1 MQSYAFIRKNNVFSE
16 IFVLKFAKSDNLKVL
31 IAFFSYLCTI
41 NQNIEI
47 MKIPFKDRSQMTMKE
62 QIANPLSIEEAL
74 EIGKESIIPITDY
87 WGNDISHS
95 NFNKLR
101 FAVRMPKGLVTQAEE
116 ERRKGRYGYLSDLIS
131 SFRGSDAP
139 YFADMILE
147 PIEEFNAKHFPDE
160 REKKKAATMW

>member
-1 MQSYAFIRKNNVFSE
+1 
-16 IFVLKFAKSDNLKVL
+16 
-31 IAFFSYLCTI
+31 
-41 NQNIEI
+41 
-47 MKIPFKDRSQMTMKE
+47 MKE

-74 EIGKESIIPITDY
+74 EIGEESIIPIIDS

-95 NFNKLR
+95 NFNKLP

-139 YFADMILE
+139 YFANKITEYSTL
-147 PIEEFNAKHFPDE
+147 P
-160 REKKKAATMW
+160 

>member
-1 MQSYAFIRKNNVFSE
+1 MK
-16 IFVLKFAKSDNLKVL
+16 
-31 IAFFSYLCTI
+31 
-41 NQNIEI
+41 

-74 EIGKESIIPITDY
+74 EIGKESIIPIIDS

-95 NFNKLR
+95 NFNKLP

-139 YFADMILE
+139 YFANKITEYSTL
-147 PIEEFNAKHFPDE
+147 P
-160 REKKKAATMW
+160 

>member
-1 MQSYAFIRKNNVFSE
+1 
-16 IFVLKFAKSDNLKVL
+16 
-31 IAFFSYLCTI
+31 
-41 NQNIEI
+41 

-95 NFNKLR
+95 NFNKLP

-147 PIEEFNAKHFPDE
+147 PIEEFNAKHFPDG